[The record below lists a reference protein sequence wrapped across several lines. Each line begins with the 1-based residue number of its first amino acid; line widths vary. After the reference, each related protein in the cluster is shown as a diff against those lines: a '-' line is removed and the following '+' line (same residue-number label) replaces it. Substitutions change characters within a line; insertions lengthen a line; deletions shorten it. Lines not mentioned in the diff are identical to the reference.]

1 MDDEDRAWS
10 RLQRNLV
17 IGAAV
22 GAIVGVVV
30 GLIIG
35 AIVFQRPGAIAASA
49 IAGAIGIGGIGAF
62 WGLLSALESPDPG
75 NEPGQAENPI
85 RDVPELTREEQPL
98 RHVSSDPDTRRRDG
112 G

>member
-49 IAGAIGIGGIGAF
+49 IAGAIGIGGIGAVL
-62 WGLLSALESPDPG
+62 GLLSALQSPDPG
-75 NEPGQAENPI
+75 DEPRQGGKPRKDAPQLTPAEK
-85 RDVPELTREEQPL
+85 PL
-98 RHVSSDPDTRRRDG
+98 PPVSSDPD
-112 G
+112 